1 MTIKVIAEIGINHKG
16 SELRLK
22 KIIDVASEAR
32 AWAIKFQFR
41 EISDFYAKKNEIGDE
56 ILSKEIEKSNLQ
68 FSKILKFTKYA
79 RSKKLKVGISFFRT
93 KDLKNYINYI
103 NYFDFIKIPS
113 AEFNNDDL
121 INLSKKYTKNI
132 FISSGGNHEKTI
144 ISKIKKL
151 DKKKFIVM
159 HCIANYPTLTGFQQ
173 LHFLK
178 KLSRIK
184 NLRFGYSSHD
194 KDWEINLITMGMGIS
209 YIERHLTLNKSENGL
224 DESSSSENY
233 DFERICF
240 FANNFKYILGSGER
254 YPNQGEI
261 INMQNLGTSFYAKKN
276 LKKGEKLNFSEIELK
291 APRLGLSKNEI
302 QFIKNKKLIA
312 NINKNEPVLLSSFKD
327 TKYIFNEKKINF
339 LIDKKISLPFRF
351 HDAIAMH
358 KNFPTK
364 YNEWHLSYDEVKM
377 YYKKKIKI
385 EEFIDKRR
393 EYTLHLPDYINKN
406 NLLDPFSNNIVIRKE
421 SFNVIYTTIKIAKQI
436 NELTK
441 KKIKIVGSFSQ
452 INDNKKITLDRIFNL
467 TDRLNNDQFEI
478 LPQWLPKIAWYF
490 GGAQKIDIFN
500 DHEDIRYLKK
510 YNKKICL
517 DISHL
522 ILSANYE
529 NNNWIRWYEELIN
542 YSNHL
547 HLSDAKGIDGEGI
560 DFGKGEL
567 KNFNFIL
574 NNKNVKVLEVWQ
586 GHLHNGFKFYN
597 AINLLVKN
605 YA

>member
-1 MTIKVIAEIGINHKG
+1 M
-16 SELRLK
+16 
-22 KIIDVASEAR
+22 
-32 AWAIKFQFR
+32 
-41 EISDFYAKKNEIGDE
+41 
-56 ILSKEIEKSNLQ
+56 
-68 FSKILKFTKYA
+68 
-79 RSKKLKVGISFFRT
+79 
-93 KDLKNYINYI
+93 
-103 NYFDFIKIPS
+103 
-113 AEFNNDDL
+113 
-121 INLSKKYTKNI
+121 
-132 FISSGGNHEKTI
+132 
-144 ISKIKKL
+144 
-151 DKKKFIVM
+151 
-159 HCIANYPTLTGFQQ
+159 
-173 LHFLK
+173 
-178 KLSRIK
+178 
-184 NLRFGYSSHD
+184 
-194 KDWEINLITMGMGIS
+194 
-209 YIERHLTLNKSENGL
+209 
-224 DESSSSENY
+224 
-233 DFERICF
+233 
-240 FANNFKYILGSGER
+240 
-254 YPNQGEI
+254 
-261 INMQNLGTSFYAKKN
+261 
-276 LKKGEKLNFSEIELK
+276 KKGEKLNFSEIELK